1 MSHVNVSSFLLGFG
15 EFLLLA
21 LGRGCYLT
29 WAWKAICGYNCDNR
43 PYQNTFARY
52 IGQCLE
58 QFRIDIGRCGTY
70 VKHLVP

>member
-1 MSHVNVSSFLLGFG
+1 MVSHVNVSPFLSGFG

-29 WAWKAICGYNCDNR
+29 RAWKAICGYNCDNR
-43 PYQNTFARY
+43 PNPFARY

-58 QFRIDIGRCGTY
+58 QVRIDIGQCGTY
-70 VKHLVP
+70 VKHLEQ